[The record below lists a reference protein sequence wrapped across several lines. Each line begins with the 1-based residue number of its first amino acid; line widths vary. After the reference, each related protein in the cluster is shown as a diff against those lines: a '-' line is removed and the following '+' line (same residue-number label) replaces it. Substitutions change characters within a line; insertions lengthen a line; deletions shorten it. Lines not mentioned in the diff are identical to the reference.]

1 MICGALVYL
10 NWSESEPS
18 GYCPAVSALTAETAE
33 TVGTEGTVET
43 AEISETEWK
52 MKLKLN

>member
-1 MICGALVYL
+1 MYL